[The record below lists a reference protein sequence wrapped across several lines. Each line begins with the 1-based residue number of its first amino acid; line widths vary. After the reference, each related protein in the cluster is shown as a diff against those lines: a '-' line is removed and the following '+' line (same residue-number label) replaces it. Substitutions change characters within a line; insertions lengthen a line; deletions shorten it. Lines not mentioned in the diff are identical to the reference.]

1 MEEGIPKTVAW
12 YREHGVGETYTHLKA
27 DELKVK

>member
-1 MEEGIPKTVAW
+1 MEEGIPKTVEW
-12 YREHGVGETYTHLKA
+12 YRENEVGETYTHLKA